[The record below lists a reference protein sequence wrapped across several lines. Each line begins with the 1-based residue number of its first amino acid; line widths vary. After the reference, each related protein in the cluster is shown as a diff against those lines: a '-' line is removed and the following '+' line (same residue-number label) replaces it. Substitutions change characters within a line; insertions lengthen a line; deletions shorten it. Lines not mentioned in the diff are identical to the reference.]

1 MKTVCRL
8 RGCRRPRSFPLG
20 IIVPL
25 LAILW
30 TTVAADADDPAG
42 VVRTI
47 HIEAAPTVESVV
59 RSNCWD
65 DAPAGARVLCAAA
78 KPEHQGSLTLSL
90 QSTSASSTDIVIG
103 YQTRDITATAG
114 EDYVALSGS
123 FTIPANATRTSFAE
137 IEFIDDLVEEG
148 TETFVVEFTAPP
160 DIGFVDYVHLTIL
173 DEESYKISITD
184 GSRTEGAQWMRYS
197 IVASPPLPWSMTVSL
212 RFVDGTAI
220 GCAPPTGQPRCDG
233 DFHNFWGGVDT
244 YTNRSGSWSRA
255 SFEHL
260 LFDDAI
266 DEPDETY
273 TIRLED
279 PRYVAIDDGEGVMTI
294 LDDDDP
300 PSVSAADASGYED
313 AGELS
318 FRVALSS
325 QSGKEATVDYE
336 TRDLDATAGEDY
348 ESVAGSLTFAP
359 GERVKTVT
367 VTVNAD
373 DTHEPDEEFE
383 LALFNARNATR
394 AYGADGIG
402 TIRNDD
408 PELRIGDAPWKWED
422 ADALTFRVVA
432 TDLVTAGQ
440 SVTVKY
446 ATKDGTATAGE
457 DYEHTEG
464 TLRFTPSDATKTITV
479 PLIDDIAYE
488 GHEMVSV
495 ELSDPTG
502 AVITRGTAEAL
513 IRDDDRPS
521 RAILLTTTPERVDE
535 DDGPTRVRVTATL
548 DRGARTDA
556 TTVAVSVRGSGDEH
570 AVDFEDVPD
579 FTITIDARA
588 KSATR
593 PFTLTPIDDGL
604 DESTEILTVDGTSD
618 LPVEST
624 EVELL
629 DDEATSSTIALT
641 ADPPRVFEDGGPASV
656 EVTATL
662 DAGARTVATTVGVT
676 VSASGRADAVDFAAV
691 PDFEITIAAGDGSG
705 SGTFTLSP
713 EDDDLDES
721 DETVAIDGSSVLEV
735 TSDAVTL
742 VDDDASS
749 TAIVLAA
756 TPPLIGEEAGAT
768 PVTVTATLDASARTV
783 ATTVAVSVAD
793 SGQPGAVGYG
803 VTSTAFEVV
812 IDAGATMGT
821 ETFTVT
827 PEDDDVDEIDETLD
841 LTGTSDLAVT
851 PTSVTLADDERTST
865 EILLS
870 AVPATVSEGAGATP
884 VEVTA
889 RLDAGARTEAT
900 TITVQ
905 AAASGDAGAVDF
917 AAVPDFSIVI
927 GAGMLTGRETF
938 TLTPEQD
945 NVVETSETL
954 TLAGTAD
961 IPVTDAS
968 VTITDDDVASSGIA
982 LSVQPDRW
990 SEDGGSTAVK
1000 VTASLNGSARQEA
1013 TTVTVSVAGS
1023 GDPLAV
1029 DFQAV
1034 ADFAITIAAA
1044 ATSGEGTFTLVPEND
1059 RTEEVEETLTV
1070 SGVSDLPVT
1079 SATLVLTDDEVA
1091 SQQILLAAVPGRV
1104 TEGDGPTPVTVT
1116 ATLDR
1121 ALRQRATLVTVSVM
1135 GGGNPDAVDFAPVPD
1150 FEITIAANAGSG
1162 TGTFTLTP
1170 EDDSTGELDETLTVS
1185 AVSDLPVTSAAVRL
1199 VDDDE
1204 VSTSVLLY
1212 LAADPPRASE
1222 GDGAIRV
1229 TVTAALDKGTR
1240 PVETRVAVSV
1250 AGSGRSDA
1258 VDFDAVGSFEVVIA
1272 ANAPDGTGTFTLV
1285 PEDDMVVEV
1294 DEILTV
1300 SGVSDLPVTSATLEL
1315 LDDDEPSRRILLTA
1329 EPARVSEGD
1338 GPVPVTVTASLDR
1351 GLRPE
1356 ATTVT
1361 VSVAAS
1367 GNPHAVD
1374 FDPVADFVV
1383 AIAANASSGRGTFEL
1398 APEDDVEDEA
1408 DETLTLTGES
1418 NLPVTSASVV
1428 LVDDDEVVDR
1438 VLSVA
1443 DAEAAEGAGE
1453 VVFTLTL
1460 DGPSTAVVTVDF
1472 ATSDPG
1478 TADPVATPVVD
1489 YASAAGTLTFAP
1501 GELTRSVAVAVVD
1514 DDVNEPDEVF
1524 ALVLANP
1531 QGAALDRATALGT
1544 IVDDDGAVDP
1554 VLSVADVNAAEGAGE
1569 LLFVVSLDGPSGT
1582 AVKVDY
1588 ATADPG
1594 TADPV
1599 ATAAVD
1605 YASVSGTLTFPPGE
1619 LARTIRVSVIDDDVD
1634 EPDEAFALSLTNP
1647 QGATLDRPTALGT
1660 ILDDDD
1666 PPALNIGDATGAE
1679 DVGELGFAV
1688 SLTAES
1694 TSRVEVSYAT
1704 MDVTA
1709 EAGDDYRAVGGT
1721 LSFMPGE
1728 TVKTI
1733 GVPVVDDVLDET
1745 DEETFVV
1752 MLSAVSAAATIADG
1766 SATGTI
1772 VDNDEPPVVS
1782 VADAAGDEDVGAL
1795 EFAVTLDLPSGT
1807 EVSFSYATQ
1816 DGTAEA
1822 GSDYIAT
1829 AGTVTLARG
1838 EQTHAI
1844 RVRIID
1850 DSVDERDEET
1860 FSISLSAL
1868 ENATAM
1874 AGSATGTIRDDDLA
1888 PPVVAG
1894 QLAVAMLCVG
1904 GAPYELDLDDQFQGE
1919 DMRFSA
1925 VSAAPGVAAVA
1936 LVGNRLSIAP
1946 TSEGETAVTVTAT
1959 NPAGSVDGMIRV
1971 RVVTDPLEFEAVE
1984 SALASIGRGILTGV
1998 IGSVGARFADRGDP
2012 GSVVS
2017 GQHGT
2022 TSAPGIRDR
2031 AVPDAAIAWNRWTG
2045 TSGRVGQSHRWNETF
2060 SRSGY
2065 PNDRRIGTASPPSM
2079 VPFSFLLDSARTD
2092 GKGSGWTVWGRGSAH
2107 RFQWGN
2113 ETSSHDGSLGAV
2125 YVGADVGAGDWLAG
2139 VSLARASAT
2148 ADYRFERSVDA
2159 CGGGMG
2165 EGLIEAEVTSV
2176 LPYAGRRIGAG
2187 WVWATLGAG
2196 SGDGSVERCETV
2208 HRSDADLTMRLAA
2221 VGGRHP
2227 FSGGER
2233 FDVSVVEEV
2242 GVLRLTTGDAVGPAG
2257 ERALSVGQ
2265 ARLGLEVSGK
2275 APPGCMHSVATFV
2288 RAFARGDWGDGAT
2301 GAGLELAA
2309 GVRYRNRPWRL
2320 GIDASVRT
2328 LAVHAEE
2335 DVEDRSA
2342 DLTLSILPADDGTG
2356 LQASLVWRQESAGL
2370 RPYSL
2375 GGISP
2380 WTVRTGGIEDRQG
2393 RRVMASR
2400 LGYGIAT
2407 GRGRVDRRGI
2417 VVPFLEYGGTSDRGI
2432 GRLGVRHQFDGLAI
2446 EWAIGKSDARLG
2458 GGAPRFVL
2466 MAAGSF

>member
-1 MKTVCRL
+1 M
-8 RGCRRPRSFPLG
+8 RS
-20 IIVPL
+20 
-25 LAILW
+25 
-30 TTVAADADDPAG
+30 D
-42 VVRTI
+42 
-47 HIEAAPTVESVV
+47 
-59 RSNCWD
+59 CWD
-65 DAPAGARVLCAAA
+65 DAPTGARVLCAAA
-78 KPEHQGSLTLSL
+78 KPEHQDSLTLSL

-220 GCAPPTGQPRCDG
+220 GCAPPKGQPRCDG

-244 YTNRSGSWSRA
+244 YTNRSGSWSRT

-266 DEPDETY
+266 DEPYETY

-294 LDDDDP
+294 LDDDDQ

-325 QSGKEATVDYE
+325 RSGKEVTVDYE

-359 GERVKTVT
+359 GERVKTVA

-440 SVTVKY
+440 IVTVKY

-464 TLRFTPSDATKTITV
+464 ILRFTPSDATKTITV
-479 PLIDDIAYE
+479 PLIDDIVYE

-521 RAILLTTTPERVDE
+521 RAVLLTTTPERVDE

-604 DESTEILTVDGTSD
+604 DESTETLTVDGTSD

-641 ADPPRVFEDGGPASV
+641 ADPPRVFEDGGPAPV

-803 VTSTAFEVV
+803 VTSTAFDVV

-827 PEDDDVDEIDETLD
+827 PEDDDVDEID
-841 LTGTSDLAVT
+841 
-851 PTSVTLADDERTST
+851 
-865 EILLS
+865 
-870 AVPATVSEGAGATP
+870 
-884 VEVTA
+884 
-889 RLDAGARTEAT
+889 
-900 TITVQ
+900 
-905 AAASGDAGAVDF
+905 
-917 AAVPDFSIVI
+917 
-927 GAGMLTGRETF
+927 
-938 TLTPEQD
+938 
-945 NVVETSETL
+945 
-954 TLAGTAD
+954 
-961 IPVTDAS
+961 
-968 VTITDDDVASSGIA
+968 
-982 LSVQPDRW
+982 
-990 SEDGGSTAVK
+990 
-1000 VTASLNGSARQEA
+1000 
-1013 TTVTVSVAGS
+1013 
-1023 GDPLAV
+1023 
-1029 DFQAV
+1029 
-1034 ADFAITIAAA
+1034 
-1044 ATSGEGTFTLVPEND
+1044 
-1059 RTEEVEETLTV
+1059 
-1070 SGVSDLPVT
+1070 
-1079 SATLVLTDDEVA
+1079 
-1091 SQQILLAAVPGRV
+1091 
-1104 TEGDGPTPVTVT
+1104 
-1116 ATLDR
+1116 
-1121 ALRQRATLVTVSVM
+1121 
-1135 GGGNPDAVDFAPVPD
+1135 
-1150 FEITIAANAGSG
+1150 
-1162 TGTFTLTP
+1162 
-1170 EDDSTGELDETLTVS
+1170 
-1185 AVSDLPVTSAAVRL
+1185 
-1199 VDDDE
+1199 
-1204 VSTSVLLY
+1204 
-1212 LAADPPRASE
+1212 
-1222 GDGAIRV
+1222 
-1229 TVTAALDKGTR
+1229 
-1240 PVETRVAVSV
+1240 
-1250 AGSGRSDA
+1250 
-1258 VDFDAVGSFEVVIA
+1258 
-1272 ANAPDGTGTFTLV
+1272 
-1285 PEDDMVVEV
+1285 
-1294 DEILTV
+1294 
-1300 SGVSDLPVTSATLEL
+1300 
-1315 LDDDEPSRRILLTA
+1315 
-1329 EPARVSEGD
+1329 
-1338 GPVPVTVTASLDR
+1338 
-1351 GLRPE
+1351 
-1356 ATTVT
+1356 
-1361 VSVAAS
+1361 
-1367 GNPHAVD
+1367 
-1374 FDPVADFVV
+1374 
-1383 AIAANASSGRGTFEL
+1383 
-1398 APEDDVEDEA
+1398 
-1408 DETLTLTGES
+1408 
-1418 NLPVTSASVV
+1418 
-1428 LVDDDEVVDR
+1428 
-1438 VLSVA
+1438 
-1443 DAEAAEGAGE
+1443 
-1453 VVFTLTL
+1453 
-1460 DGPSTAVVTVDF
+1460 
-1472 ATSDPG
+1472 
-1478 TADPVATPVVD
+1478 
-1489 YASAAGTLTFAP
+1489 
-1501 GELTRSVAVAVVD
+1501 
-1514 DDVNEPDEVF
+1514 
-1524 ALVLANP
+1524 
-1531 QGAALDRATALGT
+1531 
-1544 IVDDDGAVDP
+1544 
-1554 VLSVADVNAAEGAGE
+1554 
-1569 LLFVVSLDGPSGT
+1569 
-1582 AVKVDY
+1582 
-1588 ATADPG
+1588 
-1594 TADPV
+1594 
-1599 ATAAVD
+1599 
-1605 YASVSGTLTFPPGE
+1605 
-1619 LARTIRVSVIDDDVD
+1619 
-1634 EPDEAFALSLTNP
+1634 
-1647 QGATLDRPTALGT
+1647 DRPTALGT

-1782 VADAAGDEDVGAL
+1782 VADAAGDEDVGEL

-1822 GSDYIAT
+1822 GNDYIAT

-1904 GAPYELDLDDQFQGE
+1904 GAPYELDMDDQ
-1919 DMRFSA
+1919 SK
-1925 VSAAPGVAAVA
+1925 
-1936 LVGNRLSIAP
+1936 
-1946 TSEGETAVTVTAT
+1946 
-1959 NPAGSVDGMIRV
+1959 
-1971 RVVTDPLEFEAVE
+1971 
-1984 SALASIGRGILTGV
+1984 
-1998 IGSVGARFADRGDP
+1998 AR
-2012 GSVVS
+2012 
-2017 GQHGT
+2017 
-2022 TSAPGIRDR
+2022 IC
-2031 AVPDAAIAWNRWTG
+2031 
-2045 TSGRVGQSHRWNETF
+2045 
-2060 SRSGY
+2060 
-2065 PNDRRIGTASPPSM
+2065 ASP
-2079 VPFSFLLDSARTD
+2079 
-2092 GKGSGWTVWGRGSAH
+2092 
-2107 RFQWGN
+2107 
-2113 ETSSHDGSLGAV
+2113 
-2125 YVGADVGAGDWLAG
+2125 
-2139 VSLARASAT
+2139 
-2148 ADYRFERSVDA
+2148 RS
-2159 CGGGMG
+2159 
-2165 EGLIEAEVTSV
+2165 
-2176 LPYAGRRIGAG
+2176 
-2187 WVWATLGAG
+2187 
-2196 SGDGSVERCETV
+2196 
-2208 HRSDADLTMRLAA
+2208 
-2221 VGGRHP
+2221 
-2227 FSGGER
+2227 
-2233 FDVSVVEEV
+2233 
-2242 GVLRLTTGDAVGPAG
+2242 
-2257 ERALSVGQ
+2257 
-2265 ARLGLEVSGK
+2265 
-2275 APPGCMHSVATFV
+2275 
-2288 RAFARGDWGDGAT
+2288 
-2301 GAGLELAA
+2301 
-2309 GVRYRNRPWRL
+2309 
-2320 GIDASVRT
+2320 
-2328 LAVHAEE
+2328 
-2335 DVEDRSA
+2335 
-2342 DLTLSILPADDGTG
+2342 
-2356 LQASLVWRQESAGL
+2356 RQ
-2370 RPYSL
+2370 
-2375 GGISP
+2375 
-2380 WTVRTGGIEDRQG
+2380 
-2393 RRVMASR
+2393 RRVWLRSR
-2400 LGYGIAT
+2400 W
-2407 GRGRVDRRGI
+2407 
-2417 VVPFLEYGGTSDRGI
+2417 SGI
-2432 GRLGVRHQFDGLAI
+2432 GCRSLLRRR
-2446 EWAIGKSDARLG
+2446 AR
-2458 GGAPRFVL
+2458 PR
-2466 MAAGSF
+2466 